1 MGNALI
7 KQAGSGGTKIKFKN
21 YGGPTLEKRE
31 VEGLS
36 KAKYEFAATS
46 VGDYA
51 LFGGG
56 YNNGSVL
63 SNVDAYS
70 TNLTHSTPT
79 ALDERRH
86 RFTATANQSYALFGG
101 GERYNNGAD
110 YYPNVDAYNADLVH
124 STAADLSEGRSY
136 LAATTVGDYSLFAG
150 GNLTGVSV
158 DADGNSL
165 LGTYSSDKVDVYDD
179 NLAQTTATALSLD
192 RASLVATTAGEY
204 AIFVSG
210 SKWRGSSGYGVRNV
224 DAYSDSLVHST
235 LADVTY
241 YSYAAATAV
250 GDYALFGASSNTRVD
265 VYNISLVK
273 LTPVNLSYDKYGF
286 AATTVKNFALFGGGR
301 NSNGGLSKVEGFDN
315 NLVLHQFEDLNEAKN
330 SLIATTVSNYALF
343 GGGYSSKY
351 EATVDCYEY
360 VEKDLELT
368 LLKGAKYKFQNMS
381 NEITVTDD
389 FSTISIPT
397 PVTGYV
403 KFKNTII
410 S

>member
-7 KQAGSGGTKIKFKN
+7 KQAGAGVTKIKFKN

-36 KAKYEFAATS
+36 KARYEFAATS

-56 YNNGSVL
+56 YNAGSVL

-70 TNLTHSTPT
+70 TNLTYSTST

-101 GERYNNGAD
+101 GERYNSETD

-124 STAADLSEGRSY
+124 STAVGLSEGRSY

-150 GNLTGVSV
+150 GNLRGISV
-158 DADGNSL
+158 DAEGNSL
-165 LGTYSSDKVDVYDD
+165 QGTYSSDKVDVYDD
-179 NLAQTTATALSLD
+179 NLAQTTATTLSLD
-192 RASLVATTAGEY
+192 RDSLVATTVGDH

-210 SKWRGSSGYGVRNV
+210 TKWTGSGGNGVRNV
-224 DAYSDSLVHST
+224 DAYSGSLVHST
-235 LADVTY
+235 PADVTY
-241 YSYAAATAV
+241 YSYNAATAV

-286 AATTVKNFALFGGGR
+286 AATAIGNLALFGGGR
-301 NSNGGLSKVEGFDN
+301 NSNGKFSKVEGFDN
-315 NLVLHQFEDLNEAKN
+315 NLALHQFEDLSEGKSALA
-330 SLIATTVSNYALF
+330 STTLSKYALF
-343 GGGYSSKY
+343 GGGYSS
-351 EATVDCYEY
+351 ATVECYEY

-368 LLKGAKYKFQNMS
+368 LLKGTKYKFQNMS
-381 NEITVTDD
+381 NEITVTED

-403 KFKNTII
+403 KFKNANL
-410 S
+410 

>member
-36 KAKYEFAATS
+36 KARYEFAATS

-56 YNNGSVL
+56 YYS
-63 SNVDAYS
+63 SDVDAYS

-79 ALDERRH
+79 VLDEKRNRL
-86 RFTATANQSYALFGG
+86 TATANQSYALFGG
-101 GERYNNGAD
+101 GERYNNGTD

-124 STAADLSEGRSY
+124 STAAGLSEGRSY

-150 GNLTGVSV
+150 GELPGRLSSEKV
-158 DADGNSL
+158 DAYDNSL
-165 LGTYSSDKVDVYDD
+165 
-179 NLAQTTATALSLD
+179 AQATATNLSIG
-192 RASLVATTAGEY
+192 RYSLVATTVGDH
-204 AIFVSG
+204 AIFAGGYASG
-210 SKWRGSSGYGVRNV
+210 GTTCSRV
-224 DAYSDSLVHST
+224 DAYSSNLVNSILT
-235 LADVTY
+235 DVTSY
-241 YSYAAATAV
+241 YCQDATTV
-250 GDYALFGASSNTRVD
+250 GNYALFGICYSTSVD
-265 VYNISLVK
+265 VYNSNLIK
-273 LTPVNLSYDKYGF
+273 LTPINLSEEKSDF
-286 AATTVKNFALFGGGR
+286 VTTSVGSFALFGGGGYI
-301 NSNGGLSKVEGFDN
+301 NGKNCATVEGFDN
-315 NLVLHQFEDLNEAKN
+315 NLVLHRFEDLSEARGYLK
-330 SLIATTVSNYALF
+330 ATTAGNYSLF
-343 GGGYSSKY
+343 GGGYVATTT
-351 EATVDCYEY
+351 ATVDCYEY

-368 LLKGAKYKFQNMS
+368 LLKGTKYKFQNMS
-381 NEITVTDD
+381 NEITVTED

>member
-36 KAKYEFAATS
+36 KGRYEFAATS

-56 YNNGSVL
+56 YNSGSVL
-63 SNVDAYS
+63 SDVDAYS

-101 GERYNNGAD
+101 GERYSSETD

-124 STAADLSEGRSY
+124 STATDLSEGRSR

-150 GNLTGVSV
+150 GRLTG
-158 DADGNSL
+158 GF
-165 LGTYSSDKVDVYDD
+165 SSDKVDAYDN
-179 NLAQTTATALSLD
+179 NLAQSTATALSLD
-192 RASLVATTAGEY
+192 RASLVATTAGEH
-204 AIFVSG
+204 AIFASG
-210 SKWRGSSGYGVRNV
+210 SKWSGSGGNGVRNV
-224 DAYSDSLVHST
+224 DAYSGNLVHST

-241 YSYAAATAV
+241 YGYAAATAV

-265 VYNISLVK
+265 VYNSSLVK
-273 LTPVNLSYDKYGF
+273 LTPVNLSDDKYEF
-286 AATTVKNFALFGGGR
+286 AATTVGNFALFGGGR
-301 NSNGGLSKVEGFDN
+301 NSNGEFSKVEGFDN
-315 NLVLHQFEDLNEAKN
+315 NLVLHQFEDLSEGKSGLASTALNK
-330 SLIATTVSNYALF
+330 YALF
-343 GGGYSSKY
+343 GGGYASTYS
-351 EATVDCYEY
+351 ATVDCYEY

-368 LLKGAKYKFQNMS
+368 LLKGAKYKFQNMD
-381 NEITVTDD
+381 NEITVTED
-389 FSTISIPT
+389 FSTISIPS
-397 PVTGYV
+397 PATGYV
-403 KFKNTII
+403 KFKNTTI